1 MYKNAE
7 QWVSKRALRVK
18 QNATIQMGL
27 FSYLCTMNS
36 TPKKSRPLFWFYIL
50 LVYVFLQF
58 SWWTYSMFQLNSE
71 NIRLKT
77 EINLLKG
84 ENPEEIIAN
93 GNAMN
98 IKLHKRWL
106 MISSEG
112 AVFVFLLLLGGYQI
126 RKTLKKENA
135 LAQQQKNFLL
145 SVTHELKSPIASTKL
160 QLQTLQKHELD
171 REKQKE
177 IISNAIS
184 DTERLNNLVENI
196 LVAAKIENSVFTL
209 HKEKYNLSEYITEGM
224 NQTIKSFNYKQKI
237 ILNIEPNIQMNIDRT
252 SFPSIILN
260 LVENAVKYSPE
271 NSTIT
276 IGLKSSY
283 SKASEDKKIILSV
296 ADEGVGISDE
306 EKKNIFQ
313 KFYRVGN
320 EEVRKTKG
328 TGLGLFIVNYLVEQH
343 SGIITVKDNAPKG
356 SIFEVTFG

>member
-1 MYKNAE
+1 
-7 QWVSKRALRVK
+7 
-18 QNATIQMGL
+18 
-27 FSYLCTMNS
+27 MNS
-36 TPKKSRPLFWFYIL
+36 SPKKSRPLFWFYIL
-50 LVYVFLQF
+50 LFYVFLQF

-84 ENPEEIIAN
+84 DTPEDIIAN
-93 GNAMN
+93 GTALNE
-98 IKLHKRWL
+98 KLHKRWL

-126 RKTLKKENA
+126 RKTLKKETA

-160 QLQTLQKHELD
+160 QLQTLEKHDLD
-171 REKQKE
+171 RVKQKE

-196 LVAAKIENSVFTL
+196 LLAAKIENSVFSL
-209 HKEKYNLSEYITEGM
+209 HKEQYNLSEYITEGL
-224 NQTIKSFNYKQKI
+224 NQTIKSFNYKQKVV
-237 ILNIEPNIQMNIDRT
+237 LSIEPNIQMMIDRT

-260 LVENAVKYSPE
+260 LLENAVKYSPE

-276 IGLKSSY
+276 IGLKSVNG
-283 SKASEDKKIILSV
+283 KTVLSV
-296 ADEGVGISDE
+296 ADEGVGISKED
-306 EKKNIFQ
+306 KTNIFQ

-328 TGLGLFIVNYLVEQH
+328 TGLGLFIVQYLAEQH
-343 SGIITVKDNAPKG
+343 NGVISVKDNSPKG
-356 SIFEVTFG
+356 SVFEVTFSRE

>member
-1 MYKNAE
+1 
-7 QWVSKRALRVK
+7 
-18 QNATIQMGL
+18 
-27 FSYLCTMNS
+27 MNS
-36 TPKKSRPLFWFYIL
+36 SPKKSRPLFWFYIL

-58 SWWTYSMFQLNSE
+58 SWWTFLMFQLNTE

-84 ENPEEIIAN
+84 ETPEEIVIK
-93 GNAMN
+93 GNELN
-98 IKLHKRWL
+98 DKLHKRWL

-126 RKTLKKENA
+126 RKTLKKETA
-135 LAQQQKNFLL
+135 LARQQKNFLL

-171 REKQKE
+171 RTKQKE
-177 IISNAIS
+177 IIANAIS

-196 LVAAKIENSVFTL
+196 LLAAKIENSVFPL
-209 HKEKYNLSEYITEGM
+209 NKEEYNLSEYITEGL
-224 NQTIKSFNYKQKI
+224 NQTIKSFNYSQKVV
-237 ILNIEPNIQMNIDRT
+237 LNIEPNIQMKIDRT

-260 LVENAVKYSPE
+260 LFENAVKYSPA

-276 IGLKSSY
+276 IGLQSINGKT
-283 SKASEDKKIILSV
+283 ILSV
-296 ADEGVGISDE
+296 ADEGVGISNE
-306 EKKNIFQ
+306 EKESVFQ

-343 SGIITVKDNAPKG
+343 NGVITVKDNSPKG
-356 SIFEVTFG
+356 SVFEIVFG

>member
-1 MYKNAE
+1 
-7 QWVSKRALRVK
+7 
-18 QNATIQMGL
+18 
-27 FSYLCTMNS
+27 MNS
-36 TPKKSRPLFWFYIL
+36 SPKKSRPLFWFYIL

-58 SWWTYSMFQLNSE
+58 SWWTYLMFQLNTE
-71 NIRLKT
+71 NVRLKT
-77 EINLLKG
+77 EINLLK
-84 ENPEEIIAN
+84 EESPEEIILR
-93 GNAMN
+93 GNELN
-98 IKLHKRWL
+98 EKLHKRWL

-126 RKTLKKENA
+126 RKTLKKETA

-171 REKQKE
+171 RSKQKE
-177 IISNAIS
+177 ILANAIS

-196 LVAAKIENSVFTL
+196 LLAAKIENSVFPFN
-209 HKEKYNLSEYITEGM
+209 KEEYNLSEYITEGM
-224 NQTIKSFNYKQKI
+224 NQTIKSFNYSQKVV
-237 ILNIEPNIQMNIDRT
+237 LNIEPNIKMRIDRT

-260 LVENAVKYSPE
+260 LVENAVKYSPA

-276 IGLKSSY
+276 IGLQSLNRKT
-283 SKASEDKKIILSV
+283 ILSV

-306 EKKNIFQ
+306 EKESVFQ

-343 SGIITVKDNAPKG
+343 RGVISVKDNAPKG
-356 SIFEVTFG
+356 TVFEVTFSRE